1 MTVLKTARYFRAIAA
16 LSIDLFQEDEV
27 LTFERFED
35 INEDDKKFLL
45 ELAAFFRSSK
55 GFYQD

>member
-1 MTVLKTARYFRAIAA
+1 MKTARYFRAIAA